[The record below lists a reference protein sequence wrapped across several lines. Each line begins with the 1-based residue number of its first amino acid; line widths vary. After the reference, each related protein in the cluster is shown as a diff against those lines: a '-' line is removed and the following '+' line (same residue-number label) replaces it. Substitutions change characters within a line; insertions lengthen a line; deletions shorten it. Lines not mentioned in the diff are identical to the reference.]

1 MAPSGWAAAKAR
13 APTREVDDPA
23 GRMPSEGEPTS
34 GARLTREELADVVGD
49 SVERIRDLSAR
60 GVIRADDADLYSPGD
75 AHRIRVIDGFE
86 AAGVPLDVLVRAQAA
101 GVISVDYYDQLH
113 AAPGRPS
120 SRDYHVFKSDLGPPG
135 HLLPAI
141 FAAFGIAE

>member
-1 MAPSGWAAAKAR
+1 MIHDHDSRTDA
-13 APTREVDDPA
+13 
-23 GRMPSEGEPTS
+23 
-34 GARLTREELADVVGD
+34 ARLTQDELADLVGD

-60 GVIRADDADLYSPGD
+60 GVIRADDADLYAPGD

-120 SRDYHVFKSDLGPPG
+120 DRGYQVRSEERRVGKECRSRWSPYH
-135 HLLPAI
+135 
-141 FAAFGIAE
+141 